1 MAGDDPSFPAANAD
15 EEMNRRKPDEFP
27 VDSASSDLATT
38 KELKVIYRH
47 AEEGETRARSGGAD
61 KAEKSDLGSSL
72 MSVLVISGVVAA
84 AVGVALF
91 VTKKLKEA

>member
-1 MAGDDPSFPAANAD
+1 MIDVTIVCVFLY
-15 EEMNRRKPDEFP
+15 
-27 VDSASSDLATT
+27 ASVCKLCC
-38 KELKVIYRH
+38 K

-61 KAEKSDLGSSL
+61 KPEKSDLGSSL

-84 AVGVALF
+84 AVGVAFF

>member
-1 MAGDDPSFPAANAD
+1 MAGDDPTFPAANAD
-15 EEMNRRKPDEFP
+15 EELNLRKPDEFP
-27 VDSASSDLATT
+27 VDSVSSDVATT
-38 KELKVIYRH
+38 KELK

-61 KAEKSDLGSSL
+61 KPEKSDLGSSL

-84 AVGVALF
+84 AVGVAFF